1 MAGVSDLVVVTGPPG
16 AGKTTVAR
24 FLSRMFEPS
33 ALVAGD
39 DFFAF
44 IDQGY
49 IAPWTAEAHQQ
60 NEIVVE
66 AAAAAAGRLTLGGYT
81 VVYDGAMARGSSNP
95 SARRPPSTV
104 FTTCC
109 CSHPSGSAWSG
120 FGLVLDTALRISTPP
135 VTCIASSPTRTSIP
149 ATL

>member
-1 MAGVSDLVVVTGPPG
+1 
-16 AGKTTVAR
+16 
-24 FLSRMFEPS
+24 MFEPT

-81 VVYDGAMARGSSNP
+81 VVYDGAIGPWFLEPFGEA
-95 SARRPPSTV
+95 AASTV

-120 FGLVLDTALRISTPP
+120 FGLMLDTVLRISTPP

>member
-1 MAGVSDLVVVTGPPG
+1 MAGVSDLIVVTGPPG
-16 AGKTTVAR
+16 AGETTVAR

-66 AAAAAAGRLTLGGYT
+66 AAGAAVGEPDGRSEHSSRHFLDDYGLTGCRLQR
-81 VVYDGAMARGSSNP
+81 ARP
-95 SARRPPSTV
+95 
-104 FTTCC
+104 
-109 CSHPSGSAWSG
+109 
-120 FGLVLDTALRISTPP
+120 LP
-135 VTCIASSPTRTSIP
+135 VR
-149 ATL
+149 L